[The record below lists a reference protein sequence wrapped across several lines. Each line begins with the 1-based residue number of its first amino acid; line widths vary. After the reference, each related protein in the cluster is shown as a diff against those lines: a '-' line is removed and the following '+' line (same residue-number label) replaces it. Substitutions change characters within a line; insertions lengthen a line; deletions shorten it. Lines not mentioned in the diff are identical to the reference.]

1 MSSDSPVIIEPVA
14 QPKKS
19 FSLYSIISVV
29 TGALSYLLIF
39 LHSVID
45 MSLVLAAI
53 LAPISALAAII
64 TGTRSKREIR
74 QADGA
79 MGGRKVANTGLILG
93 YLYFIIGI
101 FIVVIAVL
109 LFGGLISGLTHLLGS
124 LGIK

>member
-1 MSSDSPVIIEPVA
+1 MNSDSPVIIEPVA

-74 QADGA
+74 HAEGA
-79 MGGRKVANTGLILG
+79 MSGRKVANTGLILG